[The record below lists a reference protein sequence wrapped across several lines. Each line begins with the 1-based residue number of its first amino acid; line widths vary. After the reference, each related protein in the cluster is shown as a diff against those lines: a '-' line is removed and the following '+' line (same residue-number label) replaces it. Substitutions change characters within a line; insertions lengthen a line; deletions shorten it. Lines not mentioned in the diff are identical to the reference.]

1 MLFAAVSL
9 FFLKRKETEG
19 RRESGRDAD
28 ATCRSVRREGKKKN
42 KRGRKGGN
50 ESRRAHS
57 LEEADKRVRRKKKD
71 EWVERCAPTA
81 RRCRAAVSTTRVL
94 KP

>member
-1 MLFAAVSL
+1 M
-9 FFLKRKETEG
+9 G
-19 RRESGRDAD
+19 RRRTRG
-28 ATCRSVRREGKKKN
+28 
-42 KRGRKGGN
+42 GRKGGN

-81 RRCRAAVSTTRVL
+81 WSGAVVLACPPRAFRNREVQEEEVKALSALQDTRHKMAL
-94 KP
+94 FPAPSLG